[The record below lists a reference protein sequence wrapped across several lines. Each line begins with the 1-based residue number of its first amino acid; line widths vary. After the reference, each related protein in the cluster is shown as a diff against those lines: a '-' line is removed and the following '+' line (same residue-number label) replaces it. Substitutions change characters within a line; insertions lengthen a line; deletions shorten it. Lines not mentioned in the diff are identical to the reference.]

1 MVNQNPQPEVWTTRH
16 SFAAAT
22 TSGTTDTQSVFTQQA
37 NTEEGRIYALSVSI
51 LNENGNNNDVVT
63 YSTGTVTGATTT
75 LTGAGGAAFTP
86 AMIGG
91 QVTATNGV
99 NIGNTAKL
107 VDWTSATVM
116 TMDKSTTIAGGSAYS
131 IDYVPN
137 NTPLAGMS
145 GIDFEVEIQV
155 GSGKVPSQSFSIA
168 GVCASNTKTL
178 TLPCPILVLFQ
189 QPISVKVTW
198 ANSQD
203 LDNATTVKVSLIGDL
218 SIQPVACNSCGLK
231 HPVND
236 GCPLPTQGG
245 AN

>member
-16 SFAAAT
+16 AFSAAAT
-22 TSGTTDTQSVFTQQA
+22 SGTQDTQSVFTQQA
-37 NTEEGRIYALSVSI
+37 NTEEARIYALSVSI
-51 LNENGNNNDVVT
+51 LNENAHNNNVVT
-63 YSTGTVTGATTT
+63 HTEGTVTGAGTT
-75 LTGAGGAAFTP
+75 LTGASTPAFTP

-91 QVTATNGV
+91 QVTATDGA
-99 NIGNTAKL
+99 NIGATAKL

-116 TMDKSTTIAGGSAYS
+116 TMDKSTTIAGGSAYR

-137 NTPLAGMS
+137 NTPLTGMS

-155 GSGKVPSQSFSIA
+155 GAGKVPSQSFSIA

-178 TLPCPILVLFQ
+178 TLPCPILVMFQ

-203 LDNATTVKVSLIGDL
+203 LDNATTVKVSLIGDI
-218 SIQPVACNSCGLK
+218 SIQPVACHSCGLK
-231 HPVND
+231 HPVNS

-245 AN
+245 VN